1 MLSSI
6 RIKIAKSFVFVF
18 CFCTLSSAQQAPALK
33 DVISTLSAGKSFEQA
48 AISPDGQQVA
58 WVQEGKIYVSGLGG
72 NTAPR
77 HITAGKAEDEGAVA
91 WSPDSKRIAFLSD
104 AGTTGRQQLYVMD
117 IANGRPRKLTSV
129 KGSLSSPGWS
139 PDG

>member
-1 MLSSI
+1 MFSSL
-6 RIKIAKSFVFVF
+6 RITRSLVLVLF
-18 CFCTLSSAQQAPALK
+18 CCTLSFSQQAPALNE
-33 DVISTLSAGKSFEQA
+33 VISTLFAGKGFEQA

-58 WVQEGKIYVSGLGG
+58 WVQEGKIFVSGLSG

-77 HITAGKAEDEGAVA
+77 RITAGKAEDEGSVA

-104 AGTTGRQQLYVMD
+104 AGTTGRQQLYVID
-117 IANGRPRKLTSV
+117 IANGRPRKLTNV